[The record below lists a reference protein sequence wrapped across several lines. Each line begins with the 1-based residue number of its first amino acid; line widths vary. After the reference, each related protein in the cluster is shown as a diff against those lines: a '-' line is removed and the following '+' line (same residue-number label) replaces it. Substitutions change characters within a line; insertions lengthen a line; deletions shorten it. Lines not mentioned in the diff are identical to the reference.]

1 MKENNSERKL
11 ILDPEK
17 NSTESRKKIEHSE
30 EKETIIKELRV
41 EIEKLKKKVADQ
53 EETIDYLVQERDEES
68 DQVYKLKLK
77 LADAWNVTFSDDA
90 DKVRE
95 VARLVR
101 LNERP
106 KSYCDATKGLNT
118 NEAKRSN
125 AIATDSGIDMQ
136 SLEKLIDKRVA
147 VTMDAKLEKHIKN
160 NTGAI
165 NRNSSNEF
173 TQMVYTNKAE
183 LDDPNITPTTIDDT

>member
-1 MKENNSERKL
+1 MTKEMKENNNQQKL
-11 ILDPEK
+11 ILEPK
-17 NSTESRKKIEHSE
+17 KFSTESKKKIENSE
-30 EKETIIKELRV
+30 EKESIIRELRV

-106 KSYCDATKGLNT
+106 KSYRDATKGLNT

-136 SLEKLIDKRVA
+136 SLEKLID
-147 VTMDAKLEKHIKN
+147 
-160 NTGAI
+160 
-165 NRNSSNEF
+165 
-173 TQMVYTNKAE
+173 E
-183 LDDPNITPTTIDDT
+183 LLSL